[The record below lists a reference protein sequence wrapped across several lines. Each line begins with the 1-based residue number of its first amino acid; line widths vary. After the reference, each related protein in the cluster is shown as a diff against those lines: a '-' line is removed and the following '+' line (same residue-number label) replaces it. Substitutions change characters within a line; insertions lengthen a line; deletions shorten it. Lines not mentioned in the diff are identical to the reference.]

1 MAAGAL
7 DSLEATE
14 RLAWGR
20 YKNTTVYHLLRDGAK
35 PFARP
40 DLPIGGGVGII
51 NATTHEH
58 GPSWRMVVQMSDPV
72 EAYAI
77 YPGGQDG
84 NPGSRHYDR
93 FVDDWALG
101 KYYRLWF
108 MRTDETDDA
117 RVFARISFKP

>member
-1 MAAGAL
+1 
-7 DSLEATE
+7 
-14 RLAWGR
+14 
-20 YKNTTVYHLLRDGAK
+20 
-35 PFARP
+35 
-40 DLPIGGGVGII
+40 
-51 NATTHEH
+51 
-58 GPSWRMVVQMSDPV
+58 MVVQMSDPV

-117 RVFARISFKP
+117 RVFARMSFKP